1 MLQATLVGVLGLTFG
16 VATAYAQAWLPPE
29 VGSLANSV
37 GSWALLAFLLAL
49 LGTTPRAAALLGFVA
64 LVMLLAG
71 YVLGASVRGDPSS
84 SSLMAFWGLASLV
97 AGPVLGLSAYW
108 VRTDRGHLGAA
119 GRGVI
124 SGILI
129 GEGIYGLSAIADTTY
144 PPYWTGQIVVGV
156 VILASVAVQRPR
168 QMRRVAVAVAC
179 SLLVAA
185 SFVAVY
191 RLNLISLLP

>member
-1 MLQATLVGVLGLTFG
+1 VLRATLLGVLGLTFG
-16 VATAYAQAWLPPE
+16 VATAYAQAWLPHE

-84 SSLMAFWGLASLV
+84 TSLMAFWCLASLL
-97 AGPVLGLSAYW
+97 AGPVLGLSAYG
-108 VRTDRGHLGAA
+108 VRTDRGYLGAA
-119 GRGVI
+119 GIGVM

-129 GEGIYGLSAIADTTY
+129 GEGVYGLSTIADTTY
-144 PPYWTGQIVVGV
+144 PPYWKGQIVAGVILLGYVVARRLRQPGSRGLAVLCSVVVAAAFVGV
-156 VILASVAVQRPR
+156 LQI
-168 QMRRVAVAVAC
+168 RR
-179 SLLVAA
+179 
-185 SFVAVY
+185 
-191 RLNLISLLP
+191 